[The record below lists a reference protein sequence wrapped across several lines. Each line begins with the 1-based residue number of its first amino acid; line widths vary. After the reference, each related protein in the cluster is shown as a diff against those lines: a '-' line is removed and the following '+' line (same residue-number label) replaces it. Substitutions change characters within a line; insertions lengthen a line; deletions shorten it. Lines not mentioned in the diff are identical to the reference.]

1 MSKSYK
7 SISEILGSSD
17 EFDKFRKAAKESDVV
32 DKFFE
37 VIPGLDGVAEPVKLE
52 KKILFLKVQNSV
64 WRSELFLKQ
73 KAIAEKINRFFDEDL
88 VKTIKF
94 ISK

>member
-1 MSKSYK
+1 MGKSFK
-7 SISEILGSSD
+7 SISEILGSSG
-17 EFDKFRKAAKESDVV
+17 EFEKFRKAAKESEVV
-32 DKFFE
+32 DRFFE
-37 VIPGLDGVAEPVKLE
+37 IMPGLEGVAEPVKLE
-52 KKILFLKVQNSV
+52 KGILFLKVQNSV

-73 KAIAEKINRFFDEDL
+73 KTLAEKINRFFDENL